1 MAQWAHAAALPEL
14 RSWGGG
20 RAGWG
25 EAGPGG
31 AVRCGAVRSG
41 AVRSRAVPVGTRRAR
56 PARGSARAADEA
68 RAGLITMRM
77 DRLEEPCG
85 SNSLQIPPPSVR
97 IGKHFQTFVPQIDH
111 INTPRSGSP
120 WRDAPRY
127 GHLGRNKTSKRDFS
141 FLFSLSFFFPWAL
154 SVCVSAE
161 SMRNFRAKGFKS
173 HRGMRLARRTE
184 GLALN
189 KRAGF

>member
-141 FLFSLSFFFPWAL
+141 FLFSLSFFFFL
-154 SVCVSAE
+154 GRSRCVSAPSRCATFE
-161 SMRNFRAKGFKS
+161 LRGLKATGVCGSRGARKGW
-173 HRGMRLARRTE
+173 R
-184 GLALN
+184 
-189 KRAGF
+189 